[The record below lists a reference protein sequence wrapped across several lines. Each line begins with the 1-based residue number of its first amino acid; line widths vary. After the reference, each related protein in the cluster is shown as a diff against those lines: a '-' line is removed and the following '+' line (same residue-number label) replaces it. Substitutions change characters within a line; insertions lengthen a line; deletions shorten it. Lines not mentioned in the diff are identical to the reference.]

1 MDFTS
6 NINIS
11 QISTTLSSIAGHIK
25 RANQLKERE
34 LDLKEQEI
42 EEAERH
48 NELLEKFIKIVAE
61 E

>member
-1 MDFTS
+1 MEYNLTQS
-6 NINIS
+6 EIRIA
-11 QISTTLSSIAGHIK
+11 LSSIAGHIK

>member
-1 MDFTS
+1 MDYNIVNIRTELTTIS
-6 NINIS
+6 N
-11 QISTTLSSIAGHIK
+11 HIR

-34 LDLKEQEI
+34 LSLKESEI
-42 EEAERH
+42 TEAKRN

>member
-1 MDFTS
+1 MEYNLTQS
-6 NINIS
+6 EIRNA
-11 QISTTLSSIAGHIK
+11 LSSIAGHIK
-25 RANQLKERE
+25 RTNQLKERE